1 MKTFLLWSVMLSLI
15 VGCASPNPNFNPAQ
29 PPSATNPPNIPNKTV
44 TTIVDTGTQIAP
56 VVPPPYN
63 TILLAGLGLATA
75 VAGIFAKVKNDQAT
89 ASAATTS
96 QIAASVAAQGPL
108 VEQAVTDHASNS
120 PQATPV
126 FAAINA
132 KLPPDKISTT

>member
-108 VEQAVTDHASNS
+108 VAQAVTDHASNS